1 MSGRK
6 VALYFAWSRPDEIA
20 APLGVLE
27 GRFPALFELRRLSWP
42 GLEQFANPAI
52 FDQGI
57 GGFLDHIQLANFK
70 VFAGL
75 VASWTGNPI
84 KFAERRTERAFTAL
98 DTAFLDGIDTLI
110 LMSFESDRTRQAP
123 SEVEVAAIRL
133 FLSNPD
139 HMLFVCPH
147 HDIGDVEMLPESE
160 RRSWQEAEYR
170 HHGDH
175 AIPAQQRFGDYGIA
189 LLRQLGLGVKN
200 RYGLRPAALPDG
212 SPVPLEIVGSA
223 DRHKLLQG
231 VPTFNLHFHLPHL
244 EVTTDSADKIAVVAR
259 QRIDLDAPPHPF
271 VMESGRQDFDVLL
284 QSGAGVFAGTVLVC
298 DTTTWSSTVGG
309 LESLQR
315 FWRNVVTRDEHVD

>member
-1 MSGRK
+1 MNGRK

-27 GRFPALFELRRLSWP
+27 GRFPALFELRRLAWP

-84 KFAERRTERAFTAL
+84 KFAERRTEQRFTAL
-98 DTAFLDGIDTLI
+98 DAAFLEGVDTLI
-110 LMSFESDRTRQAP
+110 VMSYESDRTRQAP
-123 SEVEVAAIRL
+123 SESEVTAVRQ
-133 FLSNPD
+133 FLNNPE

-147 HDIGDVEMLPESE
+147 HDIGDVEALPESE
-160 RRSWQEAEYR
+160 RCARQEAEYR

-175 AIPAQQRFGDYGIA
+175 AIPAQQRFGDFGIT
-189 LLRQLGLGVKN
+189 LLGQLGLKVKN
-200 RYGLRPAALPDG
+200 RHGLRPAALPDG
-212 SPVPLEIVGSA
+212 SPVPLELDASA

-231 VPTFNLHFHLPHL
+231 VRTFNLHFHLPHL
-244 EVTTDSADKIAVVAR
+244 EVATDSTDKIAVVAR
-259 QRIDLDAPPHPF
+259 QRIELDAPPHPF
-271 VMESGRQDFDVLL
+271 VAESGRQDFNVLL
-284 QSGAGVFAGTVLVC
+284 QSNPGVFAGTVLVC

-315 FWRNVVTRDEHVD
+315 FWRNVVTRDGHVS